1 MRRSVRTGLVAVAMS
16 GVVLAGCGGGSG
28 GGSTSTGTPADVVVH
43 GDDGLKFDQKQYTA
57 TAGSISIQLVD
68 DGTQPHTLVIDKVSS
83 FKKLEVKDKG
93 KTSTGTA
100 TLDPGT
106 YTIYCDIP
114 GHRGAGMEAK
124 LVVN

>member
-1 MRRSVRTGLVAVAMS
+1 MRRSVRAGLATVAVGA
-16 GVVLAGCGGGSG
+16 VVLAGCGGDDS
-28 GGSTSTGTPADVVVH
+28 GGSTTPSTADVVVR
-43 GDDGLKFDQKQYTA
+43 GDDALRFDQAQYTA
-57 TAGSISIQLVD
+57 TAGAVKIELVD
-68 DGTQPHTLVIDKVSS
+68 DGTQVHTLVIDKVSS

-106 YTIYCDIP
+106 YTIFCDVP

-124 LVVN
+124 LIIN